1 MDAVRIGATG
11 HELAGVEVRVQTGIM
26 TADVPTISLSSGTT
40 IPQLGFG
47 VFLVDPADTQR
58 VVEDALEV
66 GYRHIDTA
74 TGYNN
79 EAEVGAALHASG
91 IPREEIFI
99 TTKLRND
106 HHKSRDVDGAFSRSL
121 EALGVDHLD
130 LYLIHWPM
138 PDNDFYID
146 TWRTFETF
154 HADGRAKAIG
164 VSNFLVPHLA
174 RLIAETDIV
183 PAVNQVEL
191 HPIFQQREL
200 KTFQATHDI
209 VTEAWGPLGQGKYDL
224 FGMEP
229 ITSAATSH
237 EVSPAQVVLRW
248 HLQTGNVVIPKS
260 NSKDRMAENF
270 DVFGF
275 QLNDSEMSQINALD
289 ENRRVGGNPADVN

>member
-1 MDAVRIGATG
+1 MPDT
-11 HELAGVEVRVQTGIM
+11 LT
-26 TADVPTISLSSGTT
+26 TLPLNSNTT

-79 EAEVGAALHASG
+79 EKEVGAALRASG
-91 IPREEIFI
+91 IPREEIFV

-106 HHKSRDVDGAFSRSL
+106 HHKARDVENAFARSL
-121 EALGVDHLD
+121 DALGLESLD

-138 PDNDFYID
+138 PANDFYVD
-146 TWRTFETF
+146 TWRTFEAF
-154 HADGRAKAIG
+154 YADGRAKAIG
-164 VSNFLVPHLA
+164 VSNFLVPHLE
-174 RLIAETDIV
+174 RLLKETDIV

-200 KTFQATHDI
+200 RAFQAEHGI

-224 FGMEP
+224 FGMAP
-229 ITSAATSH
+229 IQAAAAAHGVT
-237 EVSPAQVVLRW
+237 PAQVVLRW
-248 HLQTGNVVIPKS
+248 HLQTGNIVIPKS
-260 NSKDRMAENF
+260 NRRERMAENF
-270 DVFGF
+270 DVFSF
-275 QLNDSEMSQINALD
+275 ELTPDEVKAMDDLD
-289 ENRRVGGNPADVN
+289 ENRRVGGNPAEIN

>member
-1 MDAVRIGATG
+1 
-11 HELAGVEVRVQTGIM
+11 M
-26 TADVPTISLSSGTT
+26 TVPTIELNSGQS

-79 EAEVGAALHASG
+79 EGEVGAAIKASG
-91 IPREEIFI
+91 IPREEIFL

-106 HHKSRDVDGAFSRSL
+106 HHKAGDVEGGFQRSL
-121 EALGVDHLD
+121 DKLDLGYID

-138 PDNDFYID
+138 PDNDKFVE
-146 TWRTFETF
+146 TWKLFEKF
-154 HADGRAKAIG
+154 AADGRTRSIG
-164 VSNFLVPHLA
+164 VSNFNVEHLE
-174 RLIAETDIV
+174 RLLAETSVV

-200 KTFQATHDI
+200 REFQVKHGI
-209 VTEAWGPLGQGKYDL
+209 FTESWGPLGQGKYDL
-224 FGMEP
+224 FGKDA
-229 ITSAATSH
+229 IQTAATAH

-248 HLQTGNVVIPKS
+248 HLQTGNIVIPKS
-260 NSKDRMAENF
+260 NSKERMAQNF
-270 DVFGF
+270 DLFGF
-275 QLNDSEMSQINALD
+275 ELSADEMAAIDALD
-289 ENRRVGGNPADVN
+289 ENRRVGGNPLEVN

>member
-1 MDAVRIGATG
+1 
-11 HELAGVEVRVQTGIM
+11 M
-26 TADVPTISLSSGTT
+26 TNSVPTTALNSGKS

-79 EAEVGAALHASG
+79 EAEVGAALRASG
-91 IPREEIFI
+91 IPRDEIFV

-106 HHKSRDVDGAFSRSL
+106 HHKARDVEGAFARSL
-121 EALGVDHLD
+121 DALGIDYLD

-138 PDNDFYID
+138 PANDFFVD

-154 HADGRAKAIG
+154 AADGRASSIG
-164 VSNFLVPHLA
+164 VSNFLVPHLE
-174 RLIAETDIV
+174 RLLAETDVV

-200 KTFQATHDI
+200 KDFQAKHGI
-209 VTEAWGPLGQGKYDL
+209 HTEAWGPLGQGKYDL
-224 FGMEP
+224 FGLP
-229 ITSAATSH
+229 AIQSAAAAH
-237 EVSPAQVVLRW
+237 DVQPAQVVLRW
-248 HLQTGNVVIPKS
+248 HLQTGNIVIPKS
-260 NSKDRMAENF
+260 NRRERMAQNF

-275 QLNDSEMSQINALD
+275 ELDAAEMTAIDALD
-289 ENRRVGGNPADVN
+289 ENRRVGGNPAEIN

>member
-1 MDAVRIGATG
+1 MTTPVPQIKLNSGA
-11 HELAGVEVRVQTGIM
+11 
-26 TADVPTISLSSGTT
+26 S

-79 EAEVGAALHASG
+79 EKEVGAALRASG
-91 IPREEIFI
+91 IPRDQIFL

-106 HHKSRDVDGAFSRSL
+106 HHKAGDVQGAFSRSL
-121 EALGVDHLD
+121 DALGLDYID

-138 PDNDFYID
+138 PANERYVD
-146 TWRTFETF
+146 TWHAFEGF
-154 HADGRAKAIG
+154 AADGRAKSIG
-164 VSNFLVPHLA
+164 VSNFLIPHLEK
-174 RLIAETDIV
+174 LLSETDVV

-200 KTFQATHDI
+200 RKFHAEHGI
-209 VTEAWGPLGQGKYDL
+209 HTEAWGPLGQGKYEL
-224 FGMEP
+224 FTLP
-229 ITSAATSH
+229 AIQDAAKAH
-237 EVSPAQVVLRW
+237 DVQPAQVVLRW
-248 HLQTGNVVIPKS
+248 HLQTGNIVIPKL
-260 NSKDRMAENF
+260 NHRARMAQNF

-275 QLNDSEMSQINALD
+275 ELSDDEMAAIDALD
-289 ENRRVGGNPADVN
+289 ENRRVGGNPAEVN